1 MNELRETMMSELEIM
16 ATKSRFGLFSQAPPL
31 ACGDDS
37 PSKRKLRILT
47 PIKQKEVKM
56 VNL

>member
-1 MNELRETMMSELEIM
+1 M

-37 PSKRKLRILT
+37 PSKRKLRIFA
-47 PIKQKEVKM
+47 PIKPKKVRM